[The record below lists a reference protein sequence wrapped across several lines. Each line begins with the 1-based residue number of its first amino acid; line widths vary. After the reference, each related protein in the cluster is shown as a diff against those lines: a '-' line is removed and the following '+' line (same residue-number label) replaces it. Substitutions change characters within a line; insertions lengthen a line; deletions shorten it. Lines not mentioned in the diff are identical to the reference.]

1 MDHDHLLSAALE
13 TMRRAGADKASGTLS
28 LSSKS
33 ELNVDAGR
41 MSLLRTTESCR
52 LGLTALVQNRKG
64 SIGTNRLDGD
74 SVAAAA
80 LEAVDLARSSPP
92 DPANE
97 IAPAS
102 PPMTLEYGD
111 REPDLSAMYDR
122 LLQFLAWSASTHPTV
137 KLEQCILDFT
147 GGTWRYAN
155 TNGVD
160 LRDRTGLY
168 RFTAMFTAKEGTKT
182 SSFNY
187 SGGASRGLD
196 RPLFDWGSVATLM
209 RQSGEQ
215 LDVGAVGGSF
225 TGQVLITPDCL
236 GDFVSLLDWVYL
248 SDSSLIKGSSPFRES
263 LNQPVASPLFT
274 LRSAP
279 RSVEAECFYT
289 PDGFAAEDSAY
300 IDKGVLEGYS
310 LSLYGSRKT
319 GRPKAP
325 NSGDCWVVDA
335 GETPLDDIVR
345 TIDRGIL
352 LCRFSGGMP
361 TETG

>member
-1 MDHDHLLSAALE
+1 
-13 TMRRAGADKASGTLS
+13 
-28 LSSKS
+28 
-33 ELNVDAGR
+33 
-41 MSLLRTTESCR
+41 
-52 LGLTALVQNRKG
+52 
-64 SIGTNRLDGD
+64 
-74 SVAAAA
+74 
-80 LEAVDLARSSPP
+80 
-92 DPANE
+92 
-97 IAPAS
+97 
-102 PPMTLEYGD
+102 MTLEYGD

-122 LLQFLAWSASTHPTV
+122 LLQFLAWSATTHPTV

-236 GDFVSLLDWVYL
+236 GDFVSLLDGVYL

-263 LNQPVASPLFT
+263 LGQPVASPLFT

-279 RSVEAECFYT
+279 RSVEAESFYT

-300 IDKGVLEGYS
+300 IEKGVLRGYS

-325 NSGDCWVVDA
+325 NSGDCWMVDA

-345 TIDRGIL
+345 TVDRGIL

-361 TETG
+361 TETGDFSGVAKNSYLIEGGRIVRPVSETMVSGNVGALFRDLTAVSRERVDFGTAVLPWLLTRGVVISGG